1 MKLKIVLVVLS
12 LIQSIHLAAQNFEQL
27 TVSDFQATQ
36 LWKLSQLYGCAR
48 YFSPNPYVDNLDWY
62 AFLEKNIRDVLPI
75 TFRVQAD
82 SLLLARFSPLL
93 PDLQFT
99 DAPTADSSPAVCPFY
114 IKATTLNTGFQKSA
128 TSSRVIRMQEMYSS
142 YPRSTRSDCLPTCM
156 PAIGLPP
163 KNCWKS
169 RTN

>member
-62 AFLEKNIRDVLPI
+62 AFMEKNIRDVLPM
-75 TFRVQAD
+75 TFRV
-82 SLLLARFSPLL
+82 
-93 PDLQFT
+93 
-99 DAPTADSSPAVCPFY
+99 
-114 IKATTLNTGFQKSA
+114 
-128 TSSRVIRMQEMYSS
+128 
-142 YPRSTRSDCLPTCM
+142 
-156 PAIGLPP
+156 
-163 KNCWKS
+163 
-169 RTN
+169 